1 MENGHLTAVQMDQP
15 LATVAR
21 MDQHHHIA
29 AKIIHLSKL
38 VNLTYELLRYNKII
52 FE

>member
-1 MENGHLTAVQMDQP
+1 MENGHLTAVRMDQL

-21 MDQHHHIA
+21 MDRHHHIA

-38 VNLTYELLRYNKII
+38 VNLTYELLQFNKIN
-52 FE
+52 F